1 MSQERLS
8 ETCSP
13 CPGVRERCV
22 TFAVEGTML
31 AGILA
36 MPADGAARCAVLLS
50 HGWSGH
56 RCGPAGVLV
65 HLARCL
71 AADGCATLRF
81 DFRGRGESGGDG
93 LESTLA
99 TMSADLC
106 GAEAELR
113 RLTGLARTT
122 ILGMCSGGN
131 VAIGSLDRLPQVD
144 SLVMLSVYPF
154 SDGDSFGRNV
164 GRFRHLLQSYLAKAC
179 SWQTWLRL
187 FRGEASLGRVLGVLL
202 HPFLK
207 RGESRRHEG
216 EMASGDAKSNT
227 HGRGLGQSSR
237 ASAHESR
244 LSDTGK
250 APRRHLAALRPDLP
264 VLMVYGTG
272 DPDAEAARR
281 YFGDYARERNLP
293 VRFLSIEKANH
304 NYSSATWHRQVGEAV
319 LAFLK

>member
-1 MSQERLS
+1 MSPEWLS
-8 ETCSP
+8 ETCTP
-13 CPGVRERCV
+13 CPGVKEQIV
-22 TFAVEGTML
+22 AFAVEGTL
-31 AGILA
+31 VAGILA
-36 MPADGAARCAVLLS
+36 MPAKGAVRRAVLLS

-65 HLARCL
+65 HLARSL

-81 DFRGRGESGGDG
+81 DFRGRGESGGNG

-106 GAEAELR
+106 VAEAELR
-113 RLTGLARTT
+113 RLTGLDKSTL
-122 ILGMCSGGN
+122 LGMCSGGN
-131 VAIGSLDRLPQVD
+131 VAIGSLDRLPQVE

-164 GRFRHLLQSYLAKAC
+164 GRFRHLLQSYFAKAC
-179 SWQTWLRL
+179 SWETWRRL
-187 FRGEASLGRVLGVLL
+187 FRGEASLVRVFGVLL
-202 HPFLK
+202 HPFLH
-207 RGESRRHEG
+207 RGESRRHEEG
-216 EMASGDAKSNT
+216 TVTGNASQSPQG
-227 HGRGLGQSSR
+227 HGLGQSSR

-264 VLMVYGTG
+264 MLMVYGTG

-281 YFGDYARERNLP
+281 YFGDYAREKNLP
-293 VRFLSIEKANH
+293 VRFCSIEKANH
-304 NYSSATWHRQVGEAV
+304 NYSSATWHRQVTEAV